1 MVFTFLDDLQSRGII
16 ENKTSNIDFFFSHNN
31 IKAYLGI
38 DPTAKSLHVGHL
50 VPLLILLR
58 LQQYGHTPFLLI
70 GGATG
75 MIGDPSFKSQ
85 ERVFLENKDI
95 EENKE
100 YIKKQIN
107 NIIKLNSKE
116 EIHIVD
122 NKDWYSEMSIISF
135 LREAGKHI
143 TVSYMLAKD
152 SVKRRINNNLSFTEF
167 SYQILQ
173 SYDFYYLYKKY
184 GVNLQIGGGDQW
196 GNITTGIDFIRK
208 KCGEE
213 VHGFTIKLLTKKDGS
228 KFGKTERGNIWL
240 DRNLTL
246 PYDFYQFWI
255 NISDDEAENIIKIF
269 SSKSIKQ
276 INTLISDH
284 CADKEKRILQK
295 EIAREMTIMVH
306 GEKTYNDTMMI
317 TDILFKNEFKIID
330 NVNFRAILEN
340 IAHVSVVTSRFN
352 AYGTIYDMLSD
363 LCVPELFSS
372 KSEIKRTL
380 SGSVISINKDKYNLS
395 DKVENI
401 KLIQNC
407 ALIQRGKKHFYA
419 IILE

>member
-16 ENKTSNIDFFFSHNN
+16 GDKTSNIDFFLLHNKV
-31 IKAYLGI
+31 KAYLGI

-50 VPLLILLR
+50 VPLLILFR
-58 LQQYGHTPFLLI
+58 LKQYGYIPFLLI

-100 YIKKQIN
+100 CIKKQIN
-107 NIIKLNSKE
+107 DIVKLNFKE

-122 NKDWYSEMSIISF
+122 NKDWYYGMNVISF
-135 LREAGKHI
+135 LREAGKYI
-143 TVSYMLAKD
+143 TVGYMLAKD

-208 KCGEE
+208 KCGAD

-228 KFGKTERGNIWL
+228 KFGKTENGNIWL
-240 DRNLTL
+240 DKTLTL

-255 NISDDEAENIIKIF
+255 NMSDDEAEKIIKIF
-269 SSKSIKQ
+269 SSKSIEQ
-276 INTLISDH
+276 INALISYH
-284 CADKEKRILQK
+284 CSYKEKRILQK
-295 EIAREMTIMVH
+295 EIAREMTVFVH
-306 GEKTYNDTMMI
+306 GEKIYNDIIMA
-317 TDILFKNEFKIID
+317 TDIIFNNEFQISENI
-330 NVNFRAILEN
+330 NFRAILDN
-340 IAHVSVVTSRFN
+340 IKHIYVRTSRFN
-352 AYGTIYDMLSD
+352 TYKTIYDMLSD
-363 LCVPELFSS
+363 LCVPVLFQS
-372 KSEIKRTL
+372 KSEMKRTL
-380 SGSVISINKDKYNLS
+380 RDNTISINKEKYNLG

>member
-1 MVFTFLDDLQSRGII
+1 MVFTFLDDLHSRGII
-16 ENKTSNIDFFFSHNN
+16 ENKTSNIDFFSSNN
-31 IKAYLGI
+31 KVKAYLGI

-50 VPLLILLR
+50 VPLLILFR

-95 EENKE
+95 EENKTC
-100 YIKKQIN
+100 IKKQIN
-107 NIIKLNSKE
+107 DIIKLNSKE

-122 NKDWYSEMSIISF
+122 NKDWYSEMSIINF

-167 SYQILQ
+167 SYQVLQ

-213 VHGFTIKLLTKKDGS
+213 VHGFTIKLLTKKDGA
-228 KFGKTERGNIWL
+228 KFGKTEKGNIWL
-240 DRNLTL
+240 DKTLTL

-255 NISDDEAENIIKIF
+255 NMSDDEAENIIKIF
-269 SSKSIKQ
+269 SSKSIEQ

-295 EIAREMTIMVH
+295 EIAHEMTAFVH
-306 GEKTYNDTMMI
+306 GEKIYNDIIMVTN
-317 TDILFKNEFKIID
+317 ILFNSEFKISE

-340 IAHVSVVTSRFN
+340 IAHVSILTSRFN
-352 AYGTIYDMLSD
+352 VYDTIYDMLSD

-380 SGSVISINKDKYNLS
+380 VDNIISINKEKYSLS

-419 IILE
+419 IIVE